1 MARFDRKGL
10 ESQADA
16 ILREAEDAGVASNY
30 FFKTTFSRYLTQLRI
45 LDELEK
51 AIDSE
56 GLLVSKEYVKGRK
69 NMYASPAVVQYNSTT
84 DSANRTVTTLLKIVA
99 DMKRESE
106 SKPKE
111 DPLMKLVNGDVG
123 DGEEDF
129 ED

>member
-1 MARFDRKGL
+1 MTRFDKKGL

-16 ILREAEDAGVASNY
+16 ILRKAEEAGVASNY
-30 FFKTTFSRYLTQLRI
+30 FFVTTFSRYLTQLRI